1 MHRHRELIFACKQL
15 FDKMHEFN
23 VKWGLKLQYLL
34 QILCTFVGAF
44 VIFNFLCFHPPVVS
58 RLNRISSQRRLCL
71 VCGPDYLYGHVTHHS
86 VLINTSGLEGEDV
99 RRWATPHRTC
109 RAGESERT

>member
-34 QILCTFVGAF
+34 QILCTFVCTF
-44 VIFNFLCFHPPVVS
+44 VIFYAFIPLWF
-58 RLNRISSQRRLCL
+58 Q
-71 VCGPDYLYGHVTHHS
+71 G
-86 VLINTSGLEGEDV
+86 
-99 RRWATPHRTC
+99 
-109 RAGESERT
+109 

>member
-34 QILCTFVGAF
+34 QILCTFVCTF
-44 VIFNFLCFHPPVVS
+44 VIFMLSSVVS